1 MEPALRRAGF
11 KTQKPHLSAHAG
23 ISASWDGDMEPSQ
36 ELEMADLEVGAGLG
50 SGFDYSTARLASTDL
65 ESGSGAAAAVAGSGA
80 EGPELGDVGIP
91 HGVEGVPCR
100 PQGEDEDVVAER
112 EHVLSGGA
120 ASDAIALV
128 HLRKVRV
135 LFSSQLMSAEWSH
148 DREWKSRAIRAPL
161 QGAQLVNVMSLYA
174 CNFAHVWRVWL

>member
-1 MEPALRRAGF
+1 
-11 KTQKPHLSAHAG
+11 
-23 ISASWDGDMEPSQ
+23 
-36 ELEMADLEVGAGLG
+36 MADLEVGAGL
-50 SGFDYSTARLASTDL
+50 GFDYSTARLASTDL

-80 EGPELGDVGIP
+80 EGPELGDVGTP
-91 HGVEGVPCR
+91 HGVAGEPCR

-135 LFSSQLMSAEWSH
+135 LPGSQLMSALWSH
-148 DREWKSRAIRAPL
+148 DT
-161 QGAQLVNVMSLYA
+161 
-174 CNFAHVWRVWL
+174 